1 MPSTRNRVVILAS
14 LVMLVSAIG
23 VLPAQASCAEAVPL
37 QEAITNA
44 RTVFVGTVTETDFD
58 GRVATFN
65 VGEVWKGETG
75 STVIVVGGPS
85 LAELQ
90 AARAKGEDVMTSVDR
105 SFDLGTT
112 YLVVSYGSQDGVL
125 LDNQCSNTQPF
136 AVSLNEYRPTDAT
149 PPTTAPP
156 VSEATRP
163 TWAWA
168 ALSGGALA
176 LAAGTYVVA
185 RALARRHRSRPQATQ
200 RMA

>member
-1 MPSTRNRVVILAS
+1 MPSTPNRAVILAS
-14 LVMLVSAIG
+14 LVMLVSALG
-23 VLPAQASCAEAVPL
+23 TLPAQASCAEAVPL
-37 QEAITNA
+37 QAAIANA

-65 VGEVWKGETG
+65 VGEVWKGET
-75 STVIVVGGPS
+75 SSMVIVVGGPS

-90 AARAKGEDVMTSVDR
+90 AARSKGEDVVTSVDR
-105 SFDLGTT
+105 SFELGTT
-112 YLVVSYGSQDGVL
+112 YLVVSHGSEDGVL

-136 AVSLNEYRPTDAT
+136 AVSLNEYRPDAT

-156 VSEATRP
+156 VSQATRP

-185 RALARRHRSRPQATQ
+185 RAVARRHRSRPQATQ

>member
-1 MPSTRNRVVILAS
+1 MPSTRKRVVTLAS
-14 LVMLVSAIG
+14 LLVLVSALG
-23 VLPAQASCAEAVPL
+23 ALPAQASCAEAVPL
-37 QEAITNA
+37 QDAIA
-44 RTVFVGTVTETDFD
+44 KAETVFVGTVTETDFD

-75 STVIVVGGPS
+75 SAVIVVAGPS

-90 AARAKGEDVMTSVDR
+90 AAQAKGENLVTSVDR

-112 YLVVSYGSQDGVL
+112 YLVVSHGSHDGAL

-136 AVSLNEYRPTDAT
+136 SVSLNEYRPADVT

-156 VSEATRP
+156 VSESTRP

-176 LAAGTYVVA
+176 LVAGTYMAAHAVT
-185 RALARRHRSRPQATQ
+185 RRHRSGPQA
-200 RMA
+200 A